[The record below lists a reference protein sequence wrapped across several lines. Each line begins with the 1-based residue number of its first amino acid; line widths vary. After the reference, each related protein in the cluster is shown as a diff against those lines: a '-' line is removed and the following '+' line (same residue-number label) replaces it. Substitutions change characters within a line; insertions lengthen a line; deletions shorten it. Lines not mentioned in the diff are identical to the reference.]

1 MVMQIINLDEVRS
14 ELNPAR
20 KSRQPSH
27 SYQDSLREVSP
38 RSLSNFYNKIIL
50 QLEDKGDFFESVK
63 ANKRDVGRIK
73 TIAQK
78 TFDRLYN
85 QAYSDILNLKFS
97 QEETF
102 ENKLTGE
109 PLNWVEENIQMI
121 YQELLNGNPFAI
133 VNSMRIVVECISKMS
148 VSKSV
153 EKSAKREIKRIIGLI
168 EPDNEAFSSLDTS
181 DIATIDFFTT
191 LQKIHKVKKPLAQLT
206 KSNIESVLSSNLT
219 RAEVENIVRIYAHL
233 INRSD
238 INITGPLNTFL
249 GDEDNLPV
257 KSIFL
262 NKILKLDPSSGSDA
276 IETLVS
282 GLLTFK
288 DSGMRRT
295 GVGED
300 LVSNRA
306 SSEWATGEYKKLYE
320 MANNENITTF
330 EMGSG
335 DNVFTIS
342 SKKNDDNNFIVSA
355 ASKKEA
361 IDYLMRRSKSPN
373 NPEYER
379 FQQWKRNLAL
389 PDTKDFN
396 PRGRKVPRNLGR
408 IVKML
413 SYYYLSEPK
422 PITIPKN
429 YTSVILEDDKDV
441 LSQKGNQFL
450 NILSFAKQFSNEGIV
465 EIEKTLSKFYEDDE
479 TTIQFWTRMRD
490 GEPPLYE
497 QIESDLQ
504 GDINKLF
511 TSLPE
516 KIKGL
521 LVEGLS
527 LINVESGA
535 NYIKVNYKGMN
546 LNPDEYLKRLYR
558 R

>member
-1 MVMQIINLDEVRS
+1 MQIINLDEVRS

-20 KSRQPSH
+20 KSRRPSH
-27 SYQDSLREVSP
+27 IYQDSLREVSP
-38 RSLSNFYNKIIL
+38 RSLSKFYNKIIL
-50 QLEDKGDFFESVK
+50 QLEDKGDFYESVK
-63 ANKRDVGRIK
+63 DNKRDAGKIK
-73 TIAQK
+73 NIAQK

-85 QAYSDILNLKFS
+85 QAYSNLLNLKFS
-97 QEETF
+97 KEETF

-109 PLNWVEENIQMI
+109 PLKWVEENIQLI

-133 VNSMRIVVECISKMS
+133 VNSMRIVVECISEMS
-148 VSKSV
+148 KGKSV
-153 EKSAKREIKRIIGLI
+153 EKSAKREIKRIIELI
-168 EPDNEAFSSLDTS
+168 EPNNEAFSSLDTS
-181 DIATIDFFTT
+181 DIATIDFFPT
-191 LQKIHKVKKPLAQLT
+191 LQKIHKIKKPSVQLT
-206 KSNIESVLSSNLT
+206 KSNIEDILSSNLS
-219 RAEVENIVRIYAHL
+219 RADMENIVRIYAHL

-238 INITGPLNTFL
+238 INITGPLITFL

-320 MANNENITTF
+320 MANDENIATF

-335 DNVFTIS
+335 DNIFTIS
-342 SKKNDDNNFIVSA
+342 DKKNDDNNFIVSF

-361 IDYLMRRSKSPN
+361 IDYLMRRSKNPN

-389 PDTKDFN
+389 PDTKNLN
-396 PRGRKVPRNLGR
+396 PRGRKVPRDLGR

-413 SYYYLSEPK
+413 SYYYLNEPK
-422 PITIPKN
+422 PIVIPRN
-429 YTSVILEDDKDV
+429 YTSVILEDGEDV
-441 LSQKGNQFL
+441 LAQKGNQFL
-450 NILSFAKQFSNEGIV
+450 NILSFAKQFSNEGV
-465 EIEKTLSKFYEDDE
+465 SEIEETLSKFYEEDE

-490 GEPPLYE
+490 EEPPLYK
-497 QIESDLQ
+497 QIENILQ
-504 GDINKLF
+504 ESINKLF

-516 KIKGL
+516 KIKSL

-527 LINVESGA
+527 QINVQSGA
-535 NYIKVNYKGMN
+535 NYIRVNYKGN
-546 LNPDEYLKRLYR
+546 SFDPNQYLKRLYR

>member
-1 MVMQIINLDEVRS
+1 
-14 ELNPAR
+14 
-20 KSRQPSH
+20 
-27 SYQDSLREVSP
+27 
-38 RSLSNFYNKIIL
+38 
-50 QLEDKGDFFESVK
+50 
-63 ANKRDVGRIK
+63 
-73 TIAQK
+73 
-78 TFDRLYN
+78 
-85 QAYSDILNLKFS
+85 
-97 QEETF
+97 
-102 ENKLTGE
+102 
-109 PLNWVEENIQMI
+109 
-121 YQELLNGNPFAI
+121 
-133 VNSMRIVVECISKMS
+133 
-148 VSKSV
+148 
-153 EKSAKREIKRIIGLI
+153 
-168 EPDNEAFSSLDTS
+168 
-181 DIATIDFFTT
+181 
-191 LQKIHKVKKPLAQLT
+191 
-206 KSNIESVLSSNLT
+206 
-219 RAEVENIVRIYAHL
+219 
-233 INRSD
+233 
-238 INITGPLNTFL
+238 
-249 GDEDNLPV
+249 
-257 KSIFL
+257 
-262 NKILKLDPSSGSDA
+262 
-276 IETLVS
+276 
-282 GLLTFK
+282 
-288 DSGMRRT
+288 MRRT

-546 LNPDEYLKRLYR
+546 LNPDEYLKRLYKR
-558 R
+558 